1 MAHLAPSASDGPTHA
16 AMWRQLYESAL
27 LELNR
32 NRLLERIAV
41 ARRAILDR
49 AEEIMTKPP
58 SDEQRA
64 LYSALRT
71 LRTLEDVAARE
82 AANPHAA

>member
-1 MAHLAPSASDGPTHA
+1 MAQSTPVPSDGPPLSA
-16 AMWRQLYESAL
+16 AWRQLYESAV
-27 LELNR
+27 LELN
-32 NRLLERIAV
+32 NRRIQERITV

-49 AEEIMTKPP
+49 AEEIMTKPA

-64 LYSALRT
+64 LIAALRT

-82 AANPHAA
+82 AANHDAA